1 MKRINLNNALK
12 QLEEL
17 KRVQGDKDAVTQI
30 VGEVTRLG
38 KIRAL
43 FSYGQPNTGKQRERF
58 FDTLSAMLNE
68 PGINQNT
75 VIIMDDMAVCSELY
89 LPAEPILYHATPE
102 LLQSF
107 ITWAE
112 KDDMETW
119 LQEYYK
125 LCCAVLKQGGTLP
138 NVEALTDLMKN
149 YNQTPLGDLVK
160 RYQEQRWFVPYSRPA
175 R

>member
-30 VGEVTRLG
+30 VGEITRLG
-38 KIRAL
+38 KIRAI
-43 FSYGQPNTGKQRERF
+43 FSYGQPNTGKQKEQY
-58 FDTLSAMLNE
+58 FDTLADMVSE

-102 LLQSF
+102 LIQSF

-112 KDDMETW
+112 SGDLETW
-119 LQEYYK
+119 LREYHS
-125 LCCAVLKQGGTLP
+125 LCSDVLKQGETLP
-138 NVEALTDLMKN
+138 NVEALSDLMKN
-149 YNQTPLGDLVK
+149 YDQLPLGDLVK

>member
-30 VGEVTRLG
+30 VGEITRLG
-38 KIRAL
+38 KIRAV
-43 FSYGQPNTGKQRERF
+43 FTYGQPNTGRQKERY
-58 FDTLSAMLNE
+58 FDTLSDMLKE
-68 PGINQNT
+68 SGINQNT

-102 LLQSF
+102 AIQSF

-112 KDDMETW
+112 IGDMETW
-119 LQEYYK
+119 LREYHH
-125 LCCAVLKQGGTLP
+125 LCFAVLEQGGTLP
-138 NVEALTDLMKN
+138 NVEALSDLMKN
-149 YNQTPLGDLVK
+149 YDRFSLGDLVR

-175 R
+175 Q